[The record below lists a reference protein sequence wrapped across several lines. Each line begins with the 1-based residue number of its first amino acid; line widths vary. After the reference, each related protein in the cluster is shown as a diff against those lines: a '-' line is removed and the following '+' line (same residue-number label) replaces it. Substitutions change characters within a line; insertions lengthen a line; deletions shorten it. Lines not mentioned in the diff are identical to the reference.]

1 MQLVWVT
8 EARYLADYKMMLVF
22 NDGLQKVFD
31 FSKLLNDNQKAYDR
45 LKDMAVFKDFELD
58 GWTVTWL
65 NGRLDIAPEY
75 LYNN

>member
-1 MQLVWVT
+1 MQLIWIT
-8 EARYLADYKMMLVF
+8 EAHYLNDYKMMLVF

-31 FSKLLNDNQKAYDR
+31 FGKLMCENQKIYGR
-45 LKDMAVFKDFELD
+45 LSDVSVFKDFELD

-65 NGRLDIAPEY
+65 DGRLDVAPEY

>member
-8 EARYLADYKMMLVF
+8 EARYLEDYKMMLVF

-31 FSKLLNDNQKAYDR
+31 FSKLLNNNQKAYDR

-65 NGRLDIAPEY
+65 NGRLDVAPEY